1 MARTIEEDIAQL
13 EKDIRQMKI
22 EYEQYFGGGKVRPPT
37 EIEWRVDSMLK
48 RYSDRGANMSYS
60 QRFQYGNLVQMYTKY
75 RDMFRKR
82 LKQKEEGT
90 LPRHFGAA
98 AREIA
103 AQRALRQAG
112 PESSN
117 TAELPFS
124 VSWNDPDLEQ
134 QKVEQLYSAFC
145 DAKARAG
152 EDAGPLTMAAFR
164 NFVRQ
169 KTEQLKK
176 QEDANEVEY
185 IVSVEGNHARLK
197 ARVKTR

>member
-103 AQRALRQAG
+103 A
-112 PESSN
+112 
-117 TAELPFS
+117 
-124 VSWNDPDLEQ
+124 
-134 QKVEQLYSAFC
+134 
-145 DAKARAG
+145 
-152 EDAGPLTMAAFR
+152 
-164 NFVRQ
+164 
-169 KTEQLKK
+169 
-176 QEDANEVEY
+176 
-185 IVSVEGNHARLK
+185 
-197 ARVKTR
+197 